1 MVKEKDTAVKENKEE
16 AKEETKKKSG
26 VKSKKKAEE
35 KPKEKAKKT
44 TEETKEKPVKE
55 VAEAPEKP
63 AKKAKEKAEKAA
75 KKSKEY
81 EEKREEGA
89 IKLKEKKEKKEKKER
104 EIEKITFYEKRK
116 LEGEEKRLFKV
127 SYKQKK
133 KRPKFARQELTFR
146 TRIDDV
152 WRKPRGID
160 SKQAEEKR
168 GKGCLPKVGYKSPNL
183 VFGLHP
189 TGYKPVIVHN
199 VNDISKLDNKIEAA
213 IISATVGRKKR
224 NEIIKLAG
232 EKKIVILNP
241 RKGEIR
247 EKLENKALFG
257 KKILMVIAPK
267 DFRDEELK
275 TPKEI
280 FEANGAAVTVAGITK
295 DNAKGILGAE
305 ITPDVEIAHAD
316 AGDYNAV
323 IFVGGPGAQEHL
335 WDNKDAQ
342 KLARESNK
350 KGNITGAICLAPVV
364 LARAGVLEGKEA
376 AVFKSDD
383 TKAEFESS
391 KVKYTKKTVAVSGKI
406 VTANGPE
413 AAKAFALKIVEM
425 MKIKH

>member
-1 MVKEKDTAVKENKEE
+1 VKENKEE
-16 AKEETKKKSG
+16 AKAETKKKSG
-26 VKSKKKAEE
+26 VKPKKKAEE

-44 TEETKEKPVKE
+44 TEEKKEKPVKE
-55 VAEAPEKP
+55 AAKAPEKP

-81 EEKREEGA
+81 EEKHEEGA
-89 IKLKEKKEKKEKKER
+89 KKVKEKKEKKGR

-116 LEGEEKRLFKV
+116 LEGDEKRLFKV

-146 TRIDDV
+146 TRIDDA

-183 VFGLHP
+183 VSGLHP

-213 IISATVGRKKR
+213 IISAVVGRKKR
-224 NEIIKLAG
+224 NDIIKMAN

-295 DNAKGILGAE
+295 DNAKGLLGAE
-305 ITPDVEIAHAD
+305 ITPDVEISHVD

-335 WDNKDAQ
+335 WDNKEAQ

-391 KVKYTKKTVAVSGKI
+391 KVKYTKKMVAVSGKI

>member
-1 MVKEKDTAVKENKEE
+1 MVKEEDTAVKENTEE
-16 AKEETKKKSG
+16 VKEETKKKSG
-26 VKSKKKAEE
+26 LKPKKKAEE
-35 KPKEKAKKT
+35 KPGEKAKKKA
-44 TEETKEKPVKE
+44 EEKKEKPVKE
-55 VAEAPEKP
+55 AAKGHDKP
-63 AKKAKEKAEKAA
+63 AKKVKEKSG

-81 EEKREEGA
+81 EETHKEGER
-89 IKLKEKKEKKEKKER
+89 KVKTKKEKKER
-104 EIEKITFYEKRK
+104 EIEKITFFERRK

-183 VFGLHP
+183 VLGLHP
-189 TGYKPVIVHN
+189 TGYKPVTVHN

-213 IISATVGRKKR
+213 MISAAVGRKKR
-224 NEIIKLAG
+224 NEIIKTAN

-241 RKGEIR
+241 RKGEIP
-247 EKLENKALFG
+247 EKPERKALFG

-280 FEANGAAVTVAGITK
+280 LESNGAAVTIACITK
-295 DNAKGILGAE
+295 DNAKGLLGAE
-305 ITPDVEIAHAD
+305 VTPDIELSHAD
-316 AGDYNAV
+316 AKDYNAV
-323 IFVGGPGAQEHL
+323 MFVGGPGAQEHL

-342 KLARESNK
+342 KLAVESDKN
-350 KGNITGAICLAPVV
+350 GNITGAICLAPVV
-364 LARAGVLEGKEA
+364 LARAGVLDGKEA

-383 TKAEFESS
+383 TMAEFESH
-391 KVKYTKKTVAVSGKI
+391 KVRYTKKMVAVSGKI